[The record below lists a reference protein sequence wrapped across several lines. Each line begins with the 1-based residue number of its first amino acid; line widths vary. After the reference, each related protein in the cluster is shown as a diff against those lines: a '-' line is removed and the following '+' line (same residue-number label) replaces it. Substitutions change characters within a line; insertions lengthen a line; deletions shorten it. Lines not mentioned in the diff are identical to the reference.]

1 MKGRILDMKEKRN
14 EEMTERAAS
23 SLARRDLGTGR
34 LGTYT
39 ALGAVAGTVPLP
51 WVPDVVA
58 RRIRGALAHDV
69 AARHGLS
76 LSPEARKV
84 LAEPSG
90 VEGPRGFAG
99 QAAQYIVGK
108 VLSRVGP
115 LGLLAP
121 LRNAAQTFILGHLM
135 HRYLN
140 GTREERSVRIDV
152 DEARR
157 LRRAMD
163 QAILAAI
170 TSDVHAEPEG
180 VGHAPED
187 LRDQVTV
194 LTDGLIIGAAS
205 MPSWL
210 VRRLEA
216 AFDEVMPRTE
226 A

>member
-1 MKGRILDMKEKRN
+1 MKDKDLDD
-14 EEMTERAAS
+14 MTRSVHAP
-23 SLARRDLGTGR
+23 LARRDLGAGR
-34 LGTYT
+34 LGTYS
-39 ALGAVAGTVPLP
+39 ALGAAAGAVPLP
-51 WVPDVVA
+51 WLPDAVA
-58 RRIRGALAHDV
+58 RRIRGALAHDI
-69 AARHGLS
+69 AGRHGLS
-76 LSPEARKV
+76 LTTEARKV

-99 QAAQYIVGK
+99 HALQFIAGK

-121 LRNAAQTFILGHLM
+121 LRNAAQTFVLGHLF
-135 HRYLN
+135 HRYLS
-140 GTREERSVRIDV
+140 GARDERSVRIDV

-163 QAILAAI
+163 KAILTAI
-170 TSDVHAEPEG
+170 TTDVHAQADDPIR
-180 VGHAPED
+180 PSED
-187 LRDQVTV
+187 LRDQATV

-205 MPSWL
+205 LPGWV

-216 AFDEVMPRTE
+216 AFDDVLPRTS